1 MGSRVVQFLTVVL
14 TALALIPAGAHRFE
28 LRNKIDLPRDA
39 YQTVQGVYAGWALF
53 GVIDIPGAYKENGVH
68 TAPSNEAFDR
78 DLKGR
83 NLEWGVLDL
92 EAVAN
97 LASSHGLELVEH
109 SPMPANN
116 LSVVFRRQQLDASSP
131 GCGQP

>member
-1 MGSRVVQFLTVVL
+1 MGSRVVQFLAVML
-14 TALALIPAGAHRFE
+14 TALALIPAGAHLFE
-28 LRNKIDLPRDA
+28 LPQDA
-39 YQTVQGVYAGWALF
+39 YETVQGVYAGWALF
-53 GVIDIPGAYKENGVH
+53 GVIDISGAYKEDGVH

-78 DLKGR
+78 DLRGR
-83 NLEWGVLDL
+83 NPEWGVRDL

-109 SPMPANN
+109 IPMPANN

-131 GCGQP
+131 DCGRP